1 MKLYN
6 FEEHGDRYFVVNTK
20 KKNILHWTG
29 VKENITKDNLDL
41 VKFCIEGN
49 VKILES
55 KISTMYL
62 RLNQTDIKYVKSEK
76 ITFNDISEIVN
87 MSEMKSKYREGIV
100 GIVLK
105 TSSDKF
111 ILDTY
116 KVVNS
121 KFERR
126 EDFNQVNIIKNKV
139 IS

>member
-62 RLNQTDIKYVKSEK
+62 RLNQTERKITMINGGHSISEPLSDNQKITYKEKLDKHSRKLEK
-76 ITFNDISEIVN
+76 IKRINLTELIS
-87 MSEMKSKYREGIV
+87 
-100 GIVLK
+100 
-105 TSSDKF
+105 
-111 ILDTY
+111 
-116 KVVNS
+116 
-121 KFERR
+121 
-126 EDFNQVNIIKNKV
+126 
-139 IS
+139 